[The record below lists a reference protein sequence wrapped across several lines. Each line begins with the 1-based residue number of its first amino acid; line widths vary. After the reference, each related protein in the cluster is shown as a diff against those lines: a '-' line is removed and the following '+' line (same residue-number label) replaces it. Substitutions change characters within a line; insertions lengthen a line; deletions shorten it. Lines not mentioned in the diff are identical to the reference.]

1 MKSCLGCGSLLQ
13 TTNKFEQGYVNDS
26 EHAYCLRCFKIKN
39 YNQLVDS
46 EINDK
51 QFINKIS
58 TLVKNNKNNNLV
70 FYYVLDIFDLFGSR
84 ILEIENLIKDFK
96 VILVV
101 NKIDLLPKS
110 VKLEKIRN
118 YINNIFKNSS
128 LKNVEIFLTSA
139 NKINLVEPLLNKVI
153 KNNKNQQYFIGAS
166 NVGKSS
172 LINKMLEINQLI
184 PSIVVSKFFNT
195 TLDFIEIQLDK
206 NTTIFDSAGVSRKN
220 SIANLMNKRF
230 QSYCYFK
237 KEIQQFT
244 YQLTNNN
251 SIFFSGLCW
260 FDYISLNN
268 QKTSFHIYTNK
279 EINLHRT
286 NTKNVIRYWNNNRKN
301 LIPYIS
307 NSDQIQ
313 VYEFKF
319 DKSHLNNWYDISIS
333 GLGWINFKVESE
345 MIIKINIPSDQK
357 TVLVSLNEPLI

>member
-13 TTNKFEQGYVNDS
+13 TTNKLEQGYVNDT

-46 EINDK
+46 EINDE

-58 TLVKNNKNNNLV
+58 TLVKENKDNHLV

-84 ILEIENLIKDFK
+84 ILEIENLIKDFQ

-110 VKLEKIRN
+110 IKLEKIRN
-118 YINNIFKNSS
+118 YINNVFKTSS
-128 LKNVEIFLTSA
+128 LNDPEIFLTSA
-139 NKINLVEPLLNKVI
+139 NKLNLVEPLLNKVI
-153 KNNKNQQYFIGAS
+153 KNNKYQQYFIGAS

-172 LINKMLEINQLI
+172 LINKMLEINKLI
-184 PSIVVSKFFNT
+184 PSIVVSKYFNT

-230 QSYCYFK
+230 QNYCYFK
-237 KEIQQFT
+237 KEIHQFT
-244 YQLTNNN
+244 YQLANNN
-251 SIFFSGLCW
+251 SIFFSGVCW
-260 FDYISLNN
+260 FDYLSFSNK
-268 QKTSFHIYTNK
+268 KTNFHIYTNK

-286 NTKNVIRYWNNNRKN
+286 NTKNVTRYWNNNRKS
-301 LIPYIS
+301 LIPYIN
-307 NSDQIQ
+307 NSENVQ

-319 DKSHLNNWYDISIS
+319 TNEHLNNWYDISIS

-345 MIIKINIPSDQK
+345 MIIRINIPSDTK